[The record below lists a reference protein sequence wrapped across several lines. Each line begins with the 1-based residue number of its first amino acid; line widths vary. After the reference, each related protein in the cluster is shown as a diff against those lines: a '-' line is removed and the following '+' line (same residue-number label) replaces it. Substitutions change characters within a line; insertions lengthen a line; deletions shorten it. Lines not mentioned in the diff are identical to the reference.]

1 MLSIRLCLG
10 AAAIGITILVV
21 AAPHA
26 ALAGGVTGSVT
37 CDDSNPNP
45 ACHLGA
51 GSTNSTPGSSGTD
64 TGSSPGNQPSVCHDP
79 KGKKIPCQ
87 WRGGWAGGDGCYYKP
102 TNPSPSTVEALG
114 GQPSGPG
121 AWYLR
126 MCPSGNAKDGVYS
139 SDVVW
144 ERSAPAVSPEVV
156 AHQAV
161 SQLRLPAVSIVV
173 SPSGEQLVNL
183 PTWLAL
189 ESGSWA
195 RQSATAAVPG
205 VKVTATATP
214 LKAVWDMGN
223 GDRVV
228 CHGPGTVWRA
238 GMDPAAK
245 SPDCGYTYRHS
256 SSGAPGNEF
265 TIQVSISWGVSWQG
279 AGRSGTV
286 PDLTTVGDR
295 PVRVAESQALVTG

>member
-1 MLSIRLCLG
+1 MLTTRTRLG
-10 AAAIGITILVV
+10 VV
-21 AAPHA
+21 AVVVIAGVLAVPHIA
-26 ALAGGVTGSVT
+26 VAGDVTGSVT
-37 CDDSNPNP
+37 CDDHTTNP

-51 GSTNSTPGSSGTD
+51 GSSSSTPGTGGTD
-64 TGSSPGNQPSVCHDP
+64 TSSSSPAGPCHDP

-87 WRGGWAGGDGCYYKP
+87 WKGGWAGSDGCYYKP
-102 TNPSPSTVEALG
+102 INPSPSTVEALG

-126 MCPSGNAKDGVYS
+126 MCPSGNGKDGVYS

-144 ERSAPAVSPEVV
+144 ERSAPAISPEVV

-223 GDRVV
+223 GDRVM
-228 CHGPGTVWRA
+228 CQGPGTVWQA
-238 GMDPAAK
+238 GMDPTAK
-245 SPDCGYTYRHS
+245 SPDCGYTYRRS
-256 SSGAPGNEF
+256 SAGAPGGEF
-265 TIQVSISWGVSWQG
+265 TIRVWISWGVSWQG

-286 PDLTTVGDR
+286 PNLATAGDR